1 MGVLEQGRNRIRKEK
16 LSIAIEGAGRGTPEQ
31 FSREG
36 AREFIRRCSDFSLFI
51 FLDNKIRKDEH
62 RSLSSELN
70 LEGWI
75 EHPNSSKHQK
85 HGHLKGWRFVQQ
97 TVKRNNLTI
106 QRYDPLP
113 SCQCVV
119 DQAVGVSPDPKI
131 EPLFLAAYPPSQ
143 C

>member
-70 LEGWI
+70 LEGCDLFQRQVRLFCSALI
-75 EHPNSSKHQK
+75 
-85 HGHLKGWRFVQQ
+85 GGLVQ
-97 TVKRNNLTI
+97 
-106 QRYDPLP
+106 
-113 SCQCVV
+113 
-119 DQAVGVSPDPKI
+119 
-131 EPLFLAAYPPSQ
+131 F
-143 C
+143 